1 MEDYLKTTFKYFVI
15 ACLLFLN
22 SLQESCYETE
32 LLSACIWKCK
42 MLDLPVDFERE
53 SKRCCCKLNEDV
65 SKQYTV
71 IQGRYFLSNGQK
83 LSYSRKFSLSHFKI
97 ITSNASNFEIIFSET
112 TSLHLVHLPKV
123 GCFWFN
129 Y

>member
-32 LLSACIWKCK
+32 LLSACILKCK
-42 MLDLPVDFERE
+42 LLDLPVDFERE

-65 SKQYTV
+65 NKQYTV